1 MSPLALS
8 CVIFLLVLGGI
19 FTGTALRRVLPENH
33 LSKETQ
39 DVVRLGAGLTAT
51 IAALVLGL
59 LIGGAKGSFDI
70 RSTQLKQLTANII
83 LVDSLLIQYGPE
95 AAPLRR
101 QLRGAIDPLI
111 ERLWH
116 EKITT
121 EPFTTNSE
129 GEKVYLGILA
139 LSPQTET
146 QRTLQGRAVQVANDV
161 AQTRFLLFAET
172 ENQIPK
178 PFLGIL
184 VFWLFIIFLS
194 FSLFSDLNA
203 TALAFLCVFG
213 LSASCAIYLILEMN
227 DPFNGLMRISDI
239 PLRNALAPL

>member
-1 MSPLALS
+1 MTPFLLS
-8 CVIFLLVLGGI
+8 CLIFLLVLGGI
-19 FTGTALRRVLPENH
+19 FVGTALRRILPDHH

-39 DVVRLGAGLTAT
+39 DVVRLGAGLVAT

-59 LIGGAKGSFDI
+59 LIGGAKGSFDV
-70 RSTQLKQLTANII
+70 RSTQVKQLTANII
-83 LVDSLLIQYGPE
+83 LLDSLLTQYGPE
-95 AAPLRR
+95 ATPLRGQVR
-101 QLRGAIDPLI
+101 AAINPLI

-116 EKITT
+116 EKITS
-121 EPFTTNSE
+121 EPFTANAE
-129 GEKVYLGILA
+129 GEKVYLSLLA
-139 LSPQTET
+139 LSPRTEI
-146 QRTLQGRAVQVANDV
+146 QRSLQARAIQVANDL

-172 ENQIPK
+172 ESQIPK

-203 TALAFLCVFG
+203 TGLAFLCVFG
-213 LSASCAIYLILEMN
+213 LSASCAIFLILELN
-227 DPFNGLMRISDI
+227 EPFTGPMRISDI